1 MTLLAT
7 DDVAVAYGFD
17 LLWARAR
24 DLPPTATSFELRDIA
39 REQWEQFREQA
50 ERTEHIAAGFGWSLN
65 AAWTHTEDVKLAQ
78 GDLSQVERVARLAG
92 RMYVALRGAQA
103 RKIHGVPS
111 EVYSVEQGND
121 LARLLPSEQVLLC
134 EPVFEIAAL
143 ERIASRRAAQYAVRG
158 TTKVSKGPLVIALD
172 ESGSMGG
179 EKNEWA
185 KAAAVAL
192 SRVAMEE
199 KRPVCVVHYSTSTVL
214 QPLPSGDT
222 GALLKMIRHFLGRG
236 TAIGLALGVA
246 VQQVRD
252 LAQKGQKGADV
263 ILVTDGI
270 DGDVAAQ
277 EAALYEGH
285 VIGARLWT
293 VAIECDI
300 PESRRSARRRR
311 TTSGWAGRTSRR
323 RASPCSPAPRSPS
336 RQRAARINRPQYGTV
351 GRPSAFFHMK
361 EKRANVRRGRRHRP
375 LESSRHTRAPR
386 RSATAR

>member
-1 MTLLAT
+1 MGSFLKAKREHRTVKNAAAENPNLAADLWNAILNLGASPIQGSFAEAVQDTVPVEHMALLAT

-17 LLWARAR
+17 LLWTRAR
-24 DLPPTATSFELRDIA
+24 NLPPNATSFELRDIA
-39 REQWEQFREQA
+39 REQWEAFQEQV
-50 ERTEHIAAGFGWSLN
+50 ERTEHIASGFGWGLG
-65 AAWTHTEDVKLAQ
+65 AAWAHTEEVNLAQ
-78 GDLSQVERVARLAG
+78 GDLSEVERIARLAG

-103 RKIHGVPS
+103 RKIHGIPS

-121 LARLLPSEQVLLC
+121 LARLLPAEQVLLT

-143 ERIASRRAAQYAVRG
+143 ERIATRRAVQYAVRG

-179 EKNEWA
+179 ERNEWA

-192 SRVAMEE
+192 SRVATEE
-199 KRPVCVVHYSTSTVL
+199 KRPVSVVHYSTSTVI

-222 GALLKMIRHFLGRG
+222 TALLKMIRHFLGKG

-246 VQQVRD
+246 VQQVRE
-252 LAQKGQKGADV
+252 LAQKGQKGADI

-270 DGDVAAQ
+270 DGDVHAQ
-277 EAALYEGH
+277 ETALAEGH

-300 PESRRSARRRR
+300 PS
-311 TTSGWAGRTSRR
+311 TSPLRAKAAHYIRLGRTDLTEKSVTLL
-323 RASPCSPAPRSPS
+323 AG
-336 RQRAARINRPQYGTV
+336 AA
-351 GRPSAFFHMK
+351 
-361 EKRANVRRGRRHRP
+361 
-375 LESSRHTRAPR
+375 
-386 RSATAR
+386 